1 MSLQLKKKPEEEAG
15 DWALTFADMM
25 TLLLCFFILIM
36 SIADINPEKYNAVA
50 EHLSDAMGG
59 EKAKPASSPQ
69 ARFKVDPLQAELL
82 SLRLAL
88 AESVGKENKDVQLQ
102 LRPDSV
108 AVVLK
113 GAVFFDSG
121 EADLTPRARV
131 LMRDIAA
138 PLLKAGYPMTIEGH
152 TDDIPI
158 STGRFPSNWELSAAR
173 AAAVARYLEDL
184 GFPHGKISILGMA
197 DTRPVLPNRD
207 AQGQAIP
214 KNQAQNRRITILVH
228 PKITD
233 IPQSKS
239 FSLNPS

>member
-1 MSLQLKKKPEEEAG
+1 
-15 DWALTFADMM
+15 
-25 TLLLCFFILIM
+25 
-36 SIADINPEKYNAVA
+36 
-50 EHLSDAMGG
+50 
-59 EKAKPASSPQ
+59 
-69 ARFKVDPLQAELL
+69 VDPLQAELL
-82 SLRLAL
+82 DLRLAL
-88 AESVGKENKDVQLQ
+88 AESVGKDNKDVRLH

-113 GAVFFDSG
+113 GAVFFNSG

-131 LMRDIAA
+131 LLREIAA
-138 PLLKAGYPMTIEGH
+138 PLLRAGYPMTIEGH

-158 STGRFPSNWELSAAR
+158 STGEFPSNWELSAAR

-184 GFPHGKISILGMA
+184 GFPHGKMSILGLA

-207 AQGQAIP
+207 PQGRAIP

-228 PKITD
+228 PKLTD
-233 IPQSKS
+233 IPQAQS